1 MTGGQARTCFLTAD
15 QVEDC
20 LALWYRGGFNTFDIG
35 RFLNVPEPAVCRT
48 LQAAR
53 DIRRELHRELRS

>member
-1 MTGGQARTCFLTAD
+1 MKGGQADPCFLTAD
-15 QVEDC
+15 QVENC
-20 LALWYRGGFNTFDIG
+20 LTLWYRGGFDTFDIG

-53 DIRRELHRELRS
+53 DVRRELHREVMS

>member
-1 MTGGQARTCFLTAD
+1 MKGGAAEHCFLTPD

-20 LALWYRGGFNTFDIG
+20 LNLWYRGGFNTFDIG
-35 RFLNVPEPAVCRT
+35 RFLGVPEHAVCRT

-53 DIRRELHRELRS
+53 DVRHALERELRA